1 MSAYFICC
9 SAGKNTYVVN
19 WMVTAFLCKKTIFS
33 FGYQSM
39 WAFI

>member
-1 MSAYFICC
+1 
-9 SAGKNTYVVN
+9 
-19 WMVTAFLCKKTIFS
+19 MVTAFLCKKTIFS